1 MIVVVPLSQAPG
13 AHSVPSLWCVRE
25 EERPTLLPVPLSQ
38 APAGLLRCCRAPDDR
53 SQAGE
58 ALHEALEGGPTG
70 RSRSE
75 ALEGGGAAATTAA
88 AAAAAAP
95 AVGSE
100 AGLCSR
106 AGRAPSPGP
115 PGW

>member
-1 MIVVVPLSQAPG
+1 MTG
-13 AHSVPSLWCVRE
+13 ARLG
-25 EERPTLLPVPLSQ
+25 RPCS
-38 APAGLLRCCRAPDDR
+38 
-53 SQAGE
+53 
-58 ALHEALEGGPTG
+58 EALEGGPTG